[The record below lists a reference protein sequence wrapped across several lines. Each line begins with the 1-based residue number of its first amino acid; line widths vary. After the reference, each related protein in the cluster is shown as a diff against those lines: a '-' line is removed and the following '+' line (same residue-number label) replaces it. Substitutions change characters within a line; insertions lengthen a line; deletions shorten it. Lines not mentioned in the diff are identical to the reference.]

1 MPYQPTRRFHASVSS
16 TRLLALLFSLS
27 SGLLL
32 YVPAASAEPAKTERP
47 YPVELSEDE
56 SVEDIDASQLEPTA
70 DAGAAEAKSAP
81 ETTGDDPV
89 AGPPEN
95 ANKPKETATMVAPD
109 VDLKEVAPPPQAAP
123 VTESS
128 PDNDLLP
135 ENQRIPTVSLPED
148 SSPPVAH
155 DPESAAKPDAPG
167 TDATDQTDTP
177 AETSTAPD
185 TQQPTPETTSPEK
198 PASPATPDD
207 KAPAETAT
215 TTPAPA
221 KPAPKAEPLVIL
233 GAEVR
238 PGTSTRL
245 AWTPDISI
253 SGLASPTPVLVIN
266 GAQPGP
272 NLCMTGAVHGDELN
286 GIEIIRRV
294 MYDIEPDE
302 LSGRVI
308 GVPIVNV
315 QGFQRGSRYLPDRR
329 DLNRNFPGDPNG
341 SLAGRIAYSLFND
354 VIRHCDMLVDIHTGS
369 LKRSNLAQ
377 LRADMHIPEVAEF
390 TRGFDKMAVVHSQGT
405 IGMLRSAATDNDIVA
420 VTMEAGESLRIQENQ
435 IEAGVNS
442 INSLL
447 EKQGM
452 ISRLFVWG
460 KPEPVY
466 YNSSWIRTNVG
477 GILVSDV
484 ELGDEV
490 AAGEVLGIV
499 TDPITNAQHPIK
511 AKRSGR
517 IIGMAVDQVVMAGF
531 ATYHLG
537 SEARGPEER

>member
-1 MPYQPTRRFHASVSS
+1 MPYQSTRKFHASVSP
-16 TRLLALLFSLS
+16 TTLFALLFSFLPC
-27 SGLLL
+27 LL
-32 YVPAASAEPAKTERP
+32 YVPSATAEPAKSERP

-56 SVEDIDASQLEPTA
+56 SVEDIDASQLEPKANTDTAGAEATRETA
-70 DAGAAEAKSAP
+70 DDEPLAS
-81 ETTGDDPV
+81 
-89 AGPPEN
+89 PPEN

-109 VDLKEVAPPPQAAP
+109 VDLKKVAPPPQAAP

-128 PDNDLLP
+128 PDANLLP
-135 ENQRIPTVSLPED
+135 ENQRIPTVTLPED

-167 TDATDQTDTP
+167 SGTTSQTDTP
-177 AETSTAPD
+177 ADTSNEPATD
-185 TQQPTPETTSPEK
+185 Q
-198 PASPATPDD
+198 PASETASPGQPASATEPDD
-207 KAPAETAT
+207 KESAETAT
-215 TTPAPA
+215 TTPVTT

-286 GIEIIRRV
+286 GIEIIRRI
-294 MYDIEPDE
+294 MYDIEPDQ

-329 DLNRNFPGDPNG
+329 DLNRNFPGDPHG

-499 TDPITNAQHPIK
+499 TDPITNSQHAIK
-511 AKRSGR
+511 AERNGR
-517 IIGMAVDQVVMAGF
+517 VIGMAVDQVVMAGF
-531 ATYHLG
+531 ATYHIG

>member
-1 MPYQPTRRFHASVSS
+1 MPAT
-16 TRLLALLFSLS
+16 LLTLVFSLLP
-27 SGLLL
+27 GLL
-32 YVPAASAEPAKTERP
+32 YVPSAAAEPAKSERP

-56 SVEDIDASQLEPTA
+56 SVEDIDASQLEPQTNA
-70 DAGAAEAKSAP
+70 DTPDA
-81 ETTGDDPV
+81 ETTDKAPV
-89 AGPPEN
+89 TSPPEN
-95 ANKPKETATMVAPD
+95 THKPKETATMVAPD
-109 VDLKEVAPPPQAAP
+109 VDLKEVAPPPKAAP
-123 VTESS
+123 ETGGTADSK
-128 PDNDLLP
+128 PLP
-135 ENQRIPTVSLPED
+135 EGQRIPTVTLPED
-148 SSPPVAH
+148 SGPPVAH
-155 DPESAAKPDAPG
+155 DPDSVAKPEAPDSKTASQPG
-167 TDATDQTDTP
+167 TDSDTPTAPSTGEPASEESSSETTSTPETSPGEAETPTDNTGEEP
-177 AETSTAPD
+177 AETSA
-185 TQQPTPETTSPEK
+185 TPEATSKPE
-198 PASPATPDD
+198 
-207 KAPAETAT
+207 
-215 TTPAPA
+215 
-221 KPAPKAEPLVIL
+221 PKAEPLVIL

-272 NLCMTGAVHGDELN
+272 NLCLTGAVHGDELN
-286 GIEIIRRV
+286 GIEIVRRI
-294 MYDIEPDE
+294 MYDIEPE
-302 LSGRVI
+302 QLSGRVI

-405 IGMLRSAATDNDIVA
+405 VGMLRTAATDNDIVA

-490 AAGEVLGIV
+490 TAGEVLGIV
-499 TDPITNAQHPIK
+499 TDPITNAQHAIK
-511 AKRSGR
+511 AERNGR
-517 IIGMAVDQVVMAGF
+517 VIGMAVDQVVMAGF
-531 ATYHLG
+531 ATYHIG
-537 SEARGPEER
+537 SEARGPEERQ